1 MIIEH
6 EQNTFAFTALVLVVV
21 DYVRHVIHMPGMLL
35 LCFQLRM
42 DQSKVLIVIGRVK
55 RFGRHFDFGYLLVRS
70 VLMRWGGEDGF
81 LLLGKN
87 RIIWSRLLMLIFVR
101 PLRFVAR
108 T

>member
-21 DYVRHVIHMPGMLL
+21 DYVRHVIHM

-42 DQSKVLIVIGRVK
+42 DQAKVPIVIGGVK
-55 RFGRHFDFGYLLVRS
+55 QFRRHFDFGYLLVRS

-81 LLLGKN
+81 LLLGNN
-87 RIIWSRLLMLIFVR
+87 RIIWSRLLMLIFDR